1 MSELSPPIPESARKT
16 HAAIL
21 KALAAVGQNAAGE
34 AIGKSESWVSRWKVD
49 DSELCAR
56 VLAACGLKA
65 VPVGYRCYAPE
76 YIEHLRYF
84 AQHGMAQ
91 HAPPELEWGDE

>member
-1 MSELSPPIPESARKT
+1 MVF
-16 HAAIL
+16 
-21 KALAAVGQNAAGE
+21 AAVRSRGQGPIAEALGISESTFSDWFTKYGDRVAQLLTAAG
-34 AIGKSESWVSRWKVD
+34 
-49 DSELCAR
+49 
-56 VLAACGLKA
+56 LKP
-65 VPVGYRCYAPE
+65 VPLDARCYAPE